1 LYGLPYKFKLFGQ
14 FYGYSLNNQ
23 ALIKGNRV
31 LERGWLSHK
40 HEIKKTHVCF
50 IEFDD
55 VHFYKLS
62 DLKYYGEGNS
72 KGRRLEYDFEYC
84 LGCGLRLLDGKPV
97 MTHDILED
105 ELEKLVVAA
114 KNGKYVCL
122 KESTLQHSDF
132 EIFERLIQCA
142 LEFGKLKE
150 TSNC

>member
-1 LYGLPYKFKLFGQ
+1 
-14 FYGYSLNNQ
+14 
-23 ALIKGNRV
+23 
-31 LERGWLSHK
+31 LESAGLSHK

-55 VHFYKLS
+55 VQFHKLS

-72 KGRRLEYDFEYC
+72 KGRKLEYDFEYC
-84 LGCGLRLLDGKPV
+84 VGCGLRLLDGKPV

-114 KNGKYVCL
+114 KNGRYVGL

-132 EIFERLIQCA
+132 ETFERLIQRA
-142 LEFGKLKE
+142 LEFGKFKE
-150 TSNC
+150 TQNC